1 MAFYNLTAEV
11 ITLAITLV
19 PKASKDEIVGIYGDE
34 LKITITAPPI
44 DGKANAHLM
53 KYLAKQFK
61 TAKSN
66 ITLLR
71 GETTRHKLIAIK
83 NYQQIPK
90 ELAVLIDK

>member
-34 LKITITAPPI
+34 LKITITTPPI

>member
-83 NYQQIPK
+83 KYQQIPK